1 MTTVQ
6 KKLKKK
12 LTKTKTNSPTAYI
25 KNWIKTFVTKPN
37 PVFGNLPPCPFAQKA
52 IIDNKVEFV
61 ELNPIAEWR
70 TIYGIIWNFNFEKK
84 DVLCLIADPDQFT
97 AQQTVSMVKWLN
109 ERFMPQ
115 DIVILEDHPAI
126 NEYVKKVK
134 LNNGEYILF
143 LVQSLSKLNKFS
155 KMLEDGPYYKNWS
168 KSYLES
174 VKGFREKKNH

>member
-1 MTTVQ
+1 M
-6 KKLKKK
+6 
-12 LTKTKTNSPTAYI
+12 
-25 KNWIKTFVTKPN
+25 
-37 PVFGNLPPCPFAQKA
+37 FGNLPPCPFAQKA

-134 LNNGEYILF
+134 
-143 LVQSLSKLNKFS
+143 Q
-155 KMLEDGPYYKNWS
+155 
-168 KSYLES
+168 
-174 VKGFREKKNH
+174 

>member
-25 KNWIKTFVTKPN
+25 KNCIKTFVTKPN

-52 IIDNKVEFV
+52 IIDNKVEFF

-84 DVLCLIADPDQFT
+84 DVLCLIANPDQFT
-97 AQQTVSMVKWLN
+97 AQQTVSMATWLN

-126 NEYVKKVK
+126 N
-134 LNNGEYILF
+134 
-143 LVQSLSKLNKFS
+143 
-155 KMLEDGPYYKNWS
+155 
-168 KSYLES
+168 
-174 VKGFREKKNH
+174 

>member
-70 TIYGIIWNFNFEKK
+70 TIYGIIWNFNF
-84 DVLCLIADPDQFT
+84 
-97 AQQTVSMVKWLN
+97 
-109 ERFMPQ
+109 
-115 DIVILEDHPAI
+115 
-126 NEYVKKVK
+126 
-134 LNNGEYILF
+134 
-143 LVQSLSKLNKFS
+143 
-155 KMLEDGPYYKNWS
+155 
-168 KSYLES
+168 
-174 VKGFREKKNH
+174 

>member
-1 MTTVQ
+1 MTTAQ
-6 KKLKKK
+6 KK
-12 LTKTKTNSPTAYI
+12 TPTQTI
-25 KNWIKTFVTKPN
+25 QKWISEFVTKPN

-61 ELNPIAEWR
+61 ELNRIADWR
-70 TIYGIIWNFNFEKK
+70 TVYGIIWNFNFDKK
-84 DVLCLIADPDQFT
+84 DVLCIIAEPTHFT
-97 AQQTVSMVKWLN
+97 AQQTVSMAEWLN

-115 DIVILEDHPAI
+115 DIVILEDHPKI
-126 NEYVKKVK
+126 DEYVKEVK

-174 VKGFREKKNH
+174 VKGFREKKNPKV

>member
-1 MTTVQ
+1 M
-6 KKLKKK
+6 
-12 LTKTKTNSPTAYI
+12 
-25 KNWIKTFVTKPN
+25 
-37 PVFGNLPPCPFAQKA
+37 
-52 IIDNKVEFV
+52 
-61 ELNPIAEWR
+61 
-70 TIYGIIWNFNFEKK
+70 
-84 DVLCLIADPDQFT
+84 LCLIADPDQFT

-143 LVQSLSKLNKFS
+143 LVQSLSNLNKFS

-168 KSYLES
+168 KSYLSE
-174 VKGFREKKNH
+174 VKGFREKKNP